1 MKIKLK
7 RHYGMSI
14 IITELNGK
22 ENVVTFRQTAATILH
37 NFYKE
42 SEVLKSD
49 EENKKFLIKTAA
61 TLIKNDIRNMPVD
74 KSFYPSVQDILS
86 KEGHLPDSLSSF
98 LKTVTSDENA
108 SSTKVN
114 SIGQAII
121 KATRPRL
128 VSLLSY
134 MTRLCVILKLE

>member
-1 MKIKLK
+1 
-7 RHYGMSI
+7 MSI

-22 ENVVTFRQTAATILH
+22 ENVVTFRRTATNILH

-49 EENKKFLIKTAA
+49 EENKRFLIKTAA
-61 TLIKNDIRNMPVD
+61 TLIKNDKRNMPVD

-98 LKTVTSDENA
+98 LKTVTSENA

-114 SIGQAII
+114 SI
-121 KATRPRL
+121 R
-128 VSLLSY
+128 
-134 MTRLCVILKLE
+134 